1 MRRILF
7 RGFLVLLVVL
17 AGVALWKRDDLARL
31 YAVNTLFDEDR
42 IVANFIHM
50 DALFHTRPMQTRRG
64 PPSPLPTAV
73 NPVTLPEGTE
83 AWLEARNA
91 TSLVI
96 LRRGEI
102 VHEDYRKGTEAGD
115 LRISWSVAKSV
126 LAALFGIAL
135 DEGAIASIN
144 DPVTDYA
151 PALAGSAYDGATIR
165 NVLNMAS
172 GVEFDEDYLDFW
184 SDINK
189 MGRVVALGGSLDD
202 FAAGIE
208 TRRAPPGREWHY
220 VSIDTHVLGMVLRG
234 ATGRSVPDLMEE
246 KLFGPL
252 GLEADPYYVTDGEG
266 VAFVLGGLNMT
277 SRDFARFGQMIAQG
291 GEWQGKQIVPASWV
305 TAMTAESAPWQ
316 DGQMARYGF
325 QWWLPN
331 DAGPGEAFAI
341 GVYGQYIWVDRAR
354 GVVIVKTAADRG
366 FQEPGVFED
375 NIAMFRKLV
384 EAVQ

>member
-7 RGFLVLLVVL
+7 RAILVLLVVL
-17 AGVALWKRDDLARL
+17 AGAALWKRDDLARL
-31 YAVNTLFDEDR
+31 YAVNTLFDEDK

-50 DALFHTRPMQTRRG
+50 DALFHTRPMQVRRG
-64 PPSPLPTAV
+64 PPSPLPAAV
-73 NPVTLPEGTE
+73 NPVALPEGVE
-83 AWLEARNA
+83 AWLEDRNA
-91 TSLVI
+91 TALVI
-96 LRRGEI
+96 VRRGEI
-102 VHEDYRKGTEAGD
+102 VHEAYHQGTRAGD
-115 LRISWSVAKSV
+115 LRISWSVAKSF
-126 LAALFGIAL
+126 LAALIGIAL

-144 DPVTDYA
+144 DPVTEYA
-151 PALAGSAYDGATIR
+151 PMLTGSAYDGATIR

-234 ATGRSVPDLMEE
+234 ATGRSVPDLMED
-246 KLFGPL
+246 KLLGPL

-277 SRDFARFGQMIAQG
+277 ARDYARFGQMIAQN
-291 GEWQGKQIVPASWV
+291 GEWRGKQIVPASWV

-325 QWWLPN
+325 QWWLPD
-331 DAGPGEAFAI
+331 DARPGEAFAI

-354 GVVIVKTAADRG
+354 GVVIVMTAADRG
-366 FQEPGVFED
+366 FQEPGVFEN

-384 EAVQ
+384 EAVE